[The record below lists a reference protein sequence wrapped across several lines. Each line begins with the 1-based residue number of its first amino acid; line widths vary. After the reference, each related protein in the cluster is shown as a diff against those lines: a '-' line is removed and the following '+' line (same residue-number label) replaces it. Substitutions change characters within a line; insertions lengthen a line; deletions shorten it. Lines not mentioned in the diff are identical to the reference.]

1 MRQNY
6 IRRME
11 NKALNQERDENY
23 EGAIETYNRILSSLT
38 KNYPDENYKIA
49 RFYEKL
55 AACYER
61 LCDIKGSA
69 KCYTL
74 AAKHYLKI
82 GYKKNAELCLN
93 LRKSLGDE
101 MIRLKFGACR
111 KNQDE

>member
-1 MRQNY
+1 MRRSC

-11 NKALNQERDENY
+11 NKALNQERGEDY
-23 EGAIETYNRILSSLT
+23 KGAIETYNKILSYLI
-38 KNYPDENYKIA
+38 KNCPDENYKIA

-61 LCDIKGSA
+61 LCNIKDSA

-101 MIRLKFGACR
+101 MIRLKFE
-111 KNQDE
+111 KIY